1 MTKKSKRP
9 MHHLS
14 KLKIGTQLRIGF
26 GIVIALMLVLIT
38 ISLMRMHAIS
48 GAMRYQDQVT
58 DTKLE
63 PLYVAR
69 EALDQT
75 GMSARNA
82 YIFRDDAD
90 AARELAIVDEQKAL
104 YLSAVR
110 QLEPVM
116 AGNAQFEKAKAGLL
130 AMAEELKRPRNYRE
144 SGQMEAYGEFLVKE
158 CSPLRRQIVADI
170 DVLLKSVQRE
180 NQQASAAADAL
191 FDSSLRLVIL
201 CGAVILMVSIA
212 TAWMIRSS
220 LLGQLGGE
228 PRYAVEI
235 AGRIAHGELATPVDT
250 KAGDRTSLLYE
261 IRVMRDK
268 LASLVQQV
276 RTGTHTIAGAS
287 SEIAMGNQNLSERTE
302 QQAETLEK
310 TVAAMEEL
318 TAAVRRNADNAR
330 QANALAG
337 SASDIASEGGVV
349 VQQVVATMGQI
360 DAASRKIVD
369 IIGVIDSIAFQTNIL
384 ALNAAVEAARA
395 GEQGRGFAVVASEV
409 RSLAQRSAAA
419 AHEIKHLIDS
429 SVASVS
435 DGSRLVQQAG
445 GTMQQVVASVQRV
458 TAVVA
463 EISDASQAQTE
474 GILAVNDAI
483 AQLDENTQ
491 QNAALVEEAAAASQS
506 MSQQA
511 DHLSHLVG
519 AFKLSAEQRD
529 AEVAANDE
537 GPVTIDITP
546 VQQRIGMR

>member
-1 MTKKSKRP
+1 
-9 MHHLS
+9 
-14 KLKIGTQLRIGF
+14 
-26 GIVIALMLVLIT
+26 
-38 ISLMRMHAIS
+38 
-48 GAMRYQDQVT
+48 
-58 DTKLE
+58 
-63 PLYVAR
+63 
-69 EALDQT
+69 
-75 GMSARNA
+75 
-82 YIFRDDAD
+82 
-90 AARELAIVDEQKAL
+90 
-104 YLSAVR
+104 
-110 QLEPVM
+110 
-116 AGNAQFEKAKAGLL
+116 
-130 AMAEELKRPRNYRE
+130 
-144 SGQMEAYGEFLVKE
+144 
-158 CSPLRRQIVADI
+158 
-170 DVLLKSVQRE
+170 
-180 NQQASAAADAL
+180 
-191 FDSSLRLVIL
+191 
-201 CGAVILMVSIA
+201 
-212 TAWMIRSS
+212 
-220 LLGQLGGE
+220 
-228 PRYAVEI
+228 
-235 AGRIAHGELATPVDT
+235 
-250 KAGDRTSLLYE
+250 SLLYE

-483 AQLDENTQ
+483 VLVVLIMYLFL
-491 QNAALVEEAAAASQS
+491 QNIRATFIPAITV
-506 MSQQA
+506 
-511 DHLSHLVG
+511 
-519 AFKLSAEQRD
+519 
-529 AEVAANDE
+529 
-537 GPVTIDITP
+537 PVVLLGTFGI
-546 VQQRIGMR
+546 

>member
-1 MTKKSKRP
+1 
-9 MHHLS
+9 MHPLS

-26 GIVIALMLVLIT
+26 GIVIALMLVLIS
-38 ISLMRMHAIS
+38 IALLRMHAIS

-58 DTKLE
+58 ETKLE

-82 YIFRDDAD
+82 YIFRNDAD

-212 TAWMIRSS
+212 TAWMIRRS

-235 AGRIAHGELATPVDT
+235 AGRIAHGELSTPVDT
-250 KAGDRTSLLYE
+250 QAHDRTSLLYE

-419 AHEIKHLIDS
+419 AHEIKQLIDS

-483 AQLDENTQ
+483 AQLDENTR

-519 AFKLSAEQRD
+519 AFKLSAEQMD

-546 VQQRIGMR
+546 AQQRIGMR